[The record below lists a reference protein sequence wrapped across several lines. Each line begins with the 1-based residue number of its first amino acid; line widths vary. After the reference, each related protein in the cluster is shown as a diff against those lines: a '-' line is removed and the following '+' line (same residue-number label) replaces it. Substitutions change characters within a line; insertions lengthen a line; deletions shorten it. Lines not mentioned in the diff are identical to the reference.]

1 MEMLTTLHMGQGGD
15 DCSINI
21 CGLAPNVGIV
31 NVAPPPFGREFM
43 VVERSIGKERK
54 NSGIRGEGCALLR
67 YPGGSRGWFA
77 SHLAVQ
83 DTTTAVGEG
92 EGRRERNLERRAIAI
107 SKQNYA

>member
-1 MEMLTTLHMGQGGD
+1 MDQGGD

-43 VVERSIGKERK
+43 VVERSIGMERK

-67 YPGGSRGWFA
+67 NPGGSRGGGSPPTWQ
-77 SHLAVQ
+77 SRIPPLL
-83 DTTTAVGEG
+83 
-92 EGRRERNLERRAIAI
+92 LEKVKAGG
-107 SKQNYA
+107 KGTWKDGP